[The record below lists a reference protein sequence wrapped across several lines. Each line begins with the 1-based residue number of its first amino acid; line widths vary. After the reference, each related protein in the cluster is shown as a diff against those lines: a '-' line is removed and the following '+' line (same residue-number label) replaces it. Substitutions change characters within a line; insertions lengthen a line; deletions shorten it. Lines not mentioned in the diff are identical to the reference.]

1 MAGKRKIENPF
12 FISGYEG
19 PDYFCDREKET
30 KKIIESLNNGFNITL
45 ISPRRIGKTGL
56 IKNVFY
62 YLKEQEKDAIC
73 IYIDIF
79 ATKNIG
85 DFISLF
91 GNAVMDEIMRQKR
104 SLYNKAKNLIAAL
117 RPTVSIDALTGSPTF
132 SVTVQPQNYSITL
145 KSTFDYLNS
154 IDRKVF
160 IAIDEF
166 QQITEYP
173 ESGIEAE
180 LRSYIQFSSNV
191 HFIFSGSKHHL
202 MLDMFG
208 SPKRPFYHS
217 TELMSI
223 EPLNEDVY
231 YKFARNF
238 FTTKGGDLSK
248 DIFHQIYQSF
258 DGITWYIQ
266 NILNRLYRITKNIKK
281 KEQLNAVMNDLLEVW
296 TPQYAMLSQFLTE
309 NQFRLLKAIAMEGKV
324 EKPTAGDF
332 IRKYSLPAAS
342 SVRAALTV
350 LLDKEMVYEDTEG
363 YIVYDRLMRL
373 WLINA

>member
-1 MAGKRKIENPF
+1 MKDLTTSATVKKR
-12 FISGYEG
+12 
-19 PDYFCDREKET
+19 R

-154 IDRKVF
+154 IDRK
-160 IAIDEF
+160 
-166 QQITEYP
+166 
-173 ESGIEAE
+173 S
-180 LRSYIQFSSNV
+180 
-191 HFIFSGSKHHL
+191 
-202 MLDMFG
+202 
-208 SPKRPFYHS
+208 
-217 TELMSI
+217 
-223 EPLNEDVY
+223 VY
-231 YKFARNF
+231 C
-238 FTTKGGDLSK
+238 D
-248 DIFHQIYQSF
+248 
-258 DGITWYIQ
+258 
-266 NILNRLYRITKNIKK
+266 
-281 KEQLNAVMNDLLEVW
+281 
-296 TPQYAMLSQFLTE
+296 
-309 NQFRLLKAIAMEGKV
+309 
-324 EKPTAGDF
+324 
-332 IRKYSLPAAS
+332 
-342 SVRAALTV
+342 
-350 LLDKEMVYEDTEG
+350 
-363 YIVYDRLMRL
+363 
-373 WLINA
+373 